1 MRYKKYTRFITF
13 CVKPETYE
21 QIDRYCKD
29 LNLSTSEFLRDAV
42 DKYLLDKTVNNNNG
56 SQYLEENILV
66 DNVNEQSEDTK
77 PINESENINTED
89 K

>member
-42 DKYLLDKTVNNNNG
+42 DKYLLDKTSNNDDNII
-56 SQYLEENILV
+56 SQDNTNTSINLLEGENELI
-66 DNVNEQSEDTK
+66 T
-77 PINESENINTED
+77 
-89 K
+89 